1 MNALCLLAE
10 NDIIIREVTHKTS
23 RWQSENKIFLANAG
37 QISDALRYIQ
47 YTYIVGKYKIYLYE
61 L

>member
-1 MNALCLLAE
+1 LMAGKRIKVIRIQIFYPLDIFKVWIHVYLLK
-10 NDIIIREVTHKTS
+10 NVWINHV
-23 RWQSENKIFLANAG
+23 
-37 QISDALRYIQ
+37 YIQ

>member
-1 MNALCLLAE
+1 MRTYQAYQLIGRIPL
-10 NDIIIREVTHKTS
+10 H
-23 RWQSENKIFLANAG
+23 
-37 QISDALRYIQ
+37 ISVFGKCGLHVYIQ